1 MISNHTM
8 MLDEALQDK
17 LNQNETV
24 ELILTDVFEALET
37 KGYNPINQVVGYL
50 ISGDPAYISSYQGAR
65 NKIQQIERDEIIE
78 VLLEKFIESKKMKTL
93 GLDLGTRTLGIAI
106 SDALGMMAHGVETFR
121 LKRIII
127 KSNSTRSTTSQNTH
141 VSKIVLGL
149 PKT

>member
-65 NKIQQIERDEIIE
+65 NKIQHIERDEIIE
-78 VLLEKFIESKKMKTL
+78 VLLEKFIESKK
-93 GLDLGTRTLGIAI
+93 
-106 SDALGMMAHGVETFR
+106 
-121 LKRIII
+121 
-127 KSNSTRSTTSQNTH
+127 
-141 VSKIVLGL
+141 
-149 PKT
+149 

>member
-78 VLLEKFIESKKMKTL
+78 VLLEKF
-93 GLDLGTRTLGIAI
+93 
-106 SDALGMMAHGVETFR
+106 VET
-121 LKRIII
+121 K
-127 KSNSTRSTTSQNTH
+127 KWKHSD
-141 VSKIVLGL
+141 
-149 PKT
+149 

>member
-1 MISNHTM
+1 MISNHNM
-8 MLDEALQDK
+8 MLDDALQDK

-78 VLLEKFIESKKMKTL
+78 VLLEKF
-93 GLDLGTRTLGIAI
+93 
-106 SDALGMMAHGVETFR
+106 VET
-121 LKRIII
+121 K
-127 KSNSTRSTTSQNTH
+127 K
-141 VSKIVLGL
+141 
-149 PKT
+149 

>member
-37 KGYNPINQVVGYL
+37 KGYNSINQVVGYL

-78 VLLEKFIESKKMKTL
+78 VLLEKFIESKKWKH
-93 GLDLGTRTLGIAI
+93 
-106 SDALGMMAHGVETFR
+106 SD
-121 LKRIII
+121 
-127 KSNSTRSTTSQNTH
+127 
-141 VSKIVLGL
+141 
-149 PKT
+149 

>member
-1 MISNHTM
+1 
-8 MLDEALQDK
+8 MLDDALQNK

-78 VLLEKFIESKKMKTL
+78 VLLEKF
-93 GLDLGTRTLGIAI
+93 
-106 SDALGMMAHGVETFR
+106 VET
-121 LKRIII
+121 KR
-127 KSNSTRSTTSQNTH
+127 
-141 VSKIVLGL
+141 
-149 PKT
+149 

>member
-1 MISNHTM
+1 

-78 VLLEKFIESKKMKTL
+78 VLLEKFIESKK
-93 GLDLGTRTLGIAI
+93 
-106 SDALGMMAHGVETFR
+106 
-121 LKRIII
+121 
-127 KSNSTRSTTSQNTH
+127 
-141 VSKIVLGL
+141 
-149 PKT
+149 

>member
-78 VLLEKFIESKKMKTL
+78 VLLE
-93 GLDLGTRTLGIAI
+93 
-106 SDALGMMAHGVETFR
+106 
-121 LKRIII
+121 
-127 KSNSTRSTTSQNTH
+127 
-141 VSKIVLGL
+141 
-149 PKT
+149 

>member
-78 VLLEKFIESKKMKTL
+78 ELVKSYL
-93 GLDLGTRTLGIAI
+93 G
-106 SDALGMMAHGVETFR
+106 
-121 LKRIII
+121 KN
-127 KSNSTRSTTSQNTH
+127 K
-141 VSKIVLGL
+141 
-149 PKT
+149 

>member
-50 ISGDPAYISSYQGAR
+50 ISGDPAYISSYQG
-65 NKIQQIERDEIIE
+65 
-78 VLLEKFIESKKMKTL
+78 
-93 GLDLGTRTLGIAI
+93 
-106 SDALGMMAHGVETFR
+106 DA
-121 LKRIII
+121 I
-127 KSNSTRSTTSQNTH
+127 KSNKLN
-141 VSKIVLGL
+141 VMKLL
-149 PKT
+149 KFY

>member
-8 MLDEALQDK
+8 MLDEVLQDK

-78 VLLEKFIESKKMKTL
+78 VLLEKFIESKK
-93 GLDLGTRTLGIAI
+93 
-106 SDALGMMAHGVETFR
+106 
-121 LKRIII
+121 
-127 KSNSTRSTTSQNTH
+127 
-141 VSKIVLGL
+141 
-149 PKT
+149 